1 MAQRI
6 DVGLELEGQDAI
18 DFLEYL
24 RNPTCTLRGMQIIRE
39 AYELAKSRERC
50 KNAEMLGSTSDR

>member
-6 DVGLELEGQDAI
+6 EVGLELEGQDAI

-24 RNPTCTLRGMQIIRE
+24 RNPTCTLRGMQIMRE

-50 KNAEMLGSTSDR
+50 RNTEMLDSSPDR